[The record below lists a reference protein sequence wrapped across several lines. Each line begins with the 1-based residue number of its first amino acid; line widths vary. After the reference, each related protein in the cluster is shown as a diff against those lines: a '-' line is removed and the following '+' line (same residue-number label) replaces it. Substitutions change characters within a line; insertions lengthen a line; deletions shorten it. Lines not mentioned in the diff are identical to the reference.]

1 MATLHSPNQG
11 ARSDPCGPSPSR
23 RSRALSKQ
31 LGCDLQAV
39 SSLQVIGLKSN
50 LNLGNLTIR
59 SSRPSPEAVQKWPV
73 CAALLWVVMP
83 HKTKVL
89 MCLEVTST
97 LTFDA
102 VQIRMV
108 TQDGQLN
115 RLAPLPR
122 VETAVGCFVTRQRQ
136 NDGCDRR
143 G

>member
-59 SSRPSPEAVQKWPV
+59 SSRPSPEAVQKWSV

-102 VQIRMV
+102 VQIR
-108 TQDGQLN
+108 L
-115 RLAPLPR
+115 PLFQ
-122 VETAVGCFVTRQRQ
+122 ELKRQS
-136 NDGCDRR
+136 DIS
-143 G
+143 